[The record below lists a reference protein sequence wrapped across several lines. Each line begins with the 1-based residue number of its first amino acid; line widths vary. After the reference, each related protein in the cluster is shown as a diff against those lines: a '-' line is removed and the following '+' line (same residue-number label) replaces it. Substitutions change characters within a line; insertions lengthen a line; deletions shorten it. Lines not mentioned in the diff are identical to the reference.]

1 MSEDIEFEYDGDDSL
16 QFIMNFLPESV
27 KQKFSDDE
35 ICYVVDLIYDFYEL
49 KGLMDAEDDELIDL
63 DAYDEELVAYII
75 KNAFNDGFGE
85 FEDEDVTLILQG
97 EKGYCNSIGF
107 FE

>member
-1 MSEDIEFEYDGDDSL
+1 MSEDTEFEYDGDDSL

-27 KQKFSDDE
+27 KQKFSEDD
-35 ICYVVDLIYDFYEL
+35 ILYVVDLIYDFYEL
-49 KGLMDAEDDELIDL
+49 KGFMDGEDDDLIDL

-85 FEDEDVTLILQG
+85 FEAEDVNIILQG
-97 EKGYCNSIGF
+97 EKGYCDSIGF
-107 FE
+107 YD